1 MDHEGYSQKIQNAFN
16 WNLKELNLK
25 KNNKVKATLQQIVAE
40 NYLELIRQ

>member
-1 MDHEGYSQKIQNAFN
+1 MRHEGYSQKIQNAFN